1 MLKSVKHLLS
11 KHRQAAKTL
20 VALSVLFT
28 LIAPFCFSAALAQTE
43 PPPPGG
49 AWPSDPGSGALSP
62 GARRTDTTARRFPD
76 EPPTNF
82 VNQAAEQ
89 NKDIVITNVEA
100 LLTDGF
106 RNYNET
112 YMGLHT
118 FWGDDIISNLFA
130 NIGQLIG
137 KWLTEFINGWV
148 SDTVQFLTGFLR
160 IFVLNPN
167 IAVNGMS
174 NVPGGGNRDDISP
187 YIRQG
192 ADVMY
197 GIAVDL
203 LLLLF
208 ILCIWKYWAEAAWR
222 GGGNLVGAVGRLIF
236 TSGLMLAWPTIY
248 AFEIQI
254 TNEMIKALYFNSS
267 DQVSALDA
275 AMAAAVK
282 GGLMAGAGLIANATA
297 PIAGQAFGG
306 VLGAGPG
313 GIALGTVGGLV
324 AFVGLIIYLVLGG
337 ILIAELVYILVLKA
351 IQTALLTAQY
361 MFAPIFLVFF
371 ATPDTE
377 NVTSGFVKSFV
388 EVSLWTFVWVGLL
401 KIFVIMILSDFNPWG
416 KIILAVGILQMMI
429 QVPSFLA
436 RAQISPMSDFISAGL
451 ISGTLLNAGKSLGNT
466 LQQRG
471 MQLAKYI
478 GGDTTTGAARG
489 PEMSKKAEL
498 KGLAH
503 GPRDPHLLKGIRDA
517 SRGANNDPKPPKGGD
532 KGDGTKLDANGKPI
546 NPAGPEG
553 DKTNT
558 PVPKNPADDPTKK
571 DGVPD
576 PAAAALNPAES
587 AADAAKK
594 GLGVGGLAA
603 AGGAVLA
610 AASATPPTGVPP
622 SSAAT
627 IATDE
632 ASRLAAAT
640 AAEDAKKLNPDAA
653 GTIDSATTTPLS
665 PGGPPA
671 KDGDP
676 SAAAQALV
684 PGKLVTAGT
693 PGAGAGDD
701 KNKDPDPSKAG
712 LDTATAVAAAG
723 KALNTGGTPKKEGD
737 GKGDNTATAADVTT
751 PVDTKVNS
759 VGPAGNKTGAGVV
772 PPIEARDLAAMAGD
786 KDGTNTNPG
795 APGASTDG
803 KPIEVQL
810 DQETGAGAGLGA
822 GGTRLVPGTQSGGAD
837 TAVTGQPPGTDAASA
852 ATRSP
857 IGGAAGP
864 DGTPTVVPVIAV
876 KPPGANNKPPGAVT
890 SSDSTLQ
897 GLDRATGSPTRGV
910 ADPTV
915 VMGDESADSATLS
928 QDGKMLPPVAK
939 PLTTGA
945 DSPGA
950 QELVNSAASGPGSG
964 PATGGPNVTE
974 VKDGG
979 GPVGGVKVNPGGVVV
994 LPARRI
1000 EPPTGY
1006 LGPEVAAVDQP
1017 DTSSATAPPTAN
1029 LTTGTA
1035 GGVTGDRTADAAQQ
1049 LKGPDSQVS
1058 GAATS
1063 PGKVEVAGSGINVG
1077 LGPTMVVPAP
1087 SATRKV
1093 GTDNPT
1099 VLTAADS
1106 PLDSPTG
1113 APASLVTAPTD
1124 GNALRQDGAIV
1135 ADNKGGLAPGGSPVK
1150 AEVQQSP
1157 GVGIGLGPTV
1167 AVPVAAPGRRP
1178 DGSPTMVTAEGGPID
1193 SSSGAPVSVTGVTNT
1208 NGPDSM
1214 VNPTVMDNKG
1224 VAPGVSPS
1232 KVDVQAGGATVGPT
1246 ASVLIPPVARRDSTG
1261 TPSVVTAEGPGLDG
1275 ASTSSVVAPPVADG
1289 VRNDGAPLTA
1299 DVKPPIGVAGTPGTV
1314 QIQPTAPS
1322 PLANAG
1328 SVLAAPARKPGEV
1341 SASGVTIDTADSSP
1355 VNVTGN
1361 VTAGPESMGGVT
1373 ADGKVASGVAPTS
1386 RVELTAPP
1394 PQPTSPLSG
1403 PLVGVARPG
1412 ATVGKPVSV
1421 DASGVETAAVE
1432 ANPTAVAAGAV
1443 GGPPTPTDGR
1453 VDAEVKPGAP
1463 PSSTAGPAAR
1473 VEVAPSSAAS
1483 VPGAPTVITVQ
1494 PRPPRPA
1501 GTQNFVGGDSTWTDD
1516 EPVRPPSNSGPV
1528 VPGGGG
1534 GGGGGDGGGNGGGSG
1549 GDGPVRPPHGQ
1560 SPESPHEQRLQTTQ
1574 AVVPM
1579 NQYQQS
1585 GYRWIPPRGISG
1597 GIRLAQD
1604 VTLGS
1609 SMSGGAELYGNAKG
1623 QTFHVRHG
1631 EDMDPDR
1638 LALQMMTAGYATL
1651 VGNDPVAYDAA
1662 RQSAIDA
1669 GADKPKGFAQRMA
1682 AGIMSFN
1689 GGSWAQTSN
1698 AKQSFQQALY
1708 TESVRGSEAYVNG
1721 QPGNAYTEY
1730 LTQRYG
1736 DMTSQQQA
1744 WGVHIMTDAG
1754 SPESSWH
1761 WGHIPATEML
1771 VRNAIPIGPVTRG
1784 IATNPSVLRSR
1795 PFEQRAA
1802 VSGCAAYLE
1811 ARKNEE
1817 MPDNGD
1823 PGYSMISDAWVGREA
1838 QLMPPSVVN
1847 TVTALCS
1854 VFGDEVC
1861 KDVRMVNDIANS
1873 VGAGADQGQY
1883 VTAFQAHRTVAS
1895 VGAPYMRGGGGGGGF
1910 GGGRGGG
1917 GGGGGGGGYGGGGG
1931 DIGSVSSSGGG
1942 GGGRGPDQTVEVGV
1956 DPVNPIGGGDVNL
1969 GGVTPPPPPPG
1980 DAGGAGRTN
1989 LVFRY
1994 GPSGGGAP
2002 TTGPSVRMPG
2012 APGSA
2017 PPPTPGGVEIRENTQ
2032 TGTPPPVLNEQT
2044 VEVELV
2050 GRTESLLNPPPIDA
2064 AQIAARVGQLDPGR
2078 VEYKATVNFSRRDDN
2093 QGTTRLAGTK
2103 VTANAPMRDSTPVV
2117 STEMGTVNLPSGAGN
2132 VVEQKIDAELS
2143 YSTRGSDLGGVTPT
2157 DVDRDI
2163 ARMVGQFNT
2172 TAEMAYNVVYD
2183 LHSAGFSYEQ
2193 LSDPKIASVAM
2204 QVLAQD
2210 SSMGRTAAVTAGKLG
2225 SGNFTAARTQVV
2237 QAMLDCDPRWTENN
2251 IDPKSIFAAEA
2262 ISNAHQEYKEHLIQV
2277 DYKEELGGMSEEAR
2291 AEHPVMK
2298 LQAYPTKNFVNQV
2311 LSHPDYRPRSSGGSL
2326 HRSVVTLIQEKMNQ
2340 RIAGDDPYY
2349 SGGGL
2354 YEDAGGSG
2362 TANIGGRGG
2371 GSKKDPEFD

>member
-62 GARRTDTTARRFPD
+62 GARRTDSTARRFPD

-187 YIRQG
+187 FIRQG

-517 SRGANNDPKPPKGGD
+517 SRGVNNDPKPPKGD
-532 KGDGTKLDANGKPI
+532 KGDGTTKLDADGKPI

-558 PVPKNPADDPTKK
+558 PVPKKPGEGDPTTAT
-571 DGVPD
+571 GLPD
-576 PAAAALNPAES
+576 PAAAALNPADA

-610 AASATPPTGVPP
+610 AASTASPGVPP
-622 SSAAT
+622 SSATNPA
-627 IATDE
+627 ADE
-632 ASRLAAAT
+632 ASRLAAV
-640 AAEDAKKLNPDAA
+640 AAEEAKKLNSDGSAA
-653 GTIDSATTTPLS
+653 TIDSATAAPLA
-665 PGGPPA
+665 GGPGA

-676 SAAAQALV
+676 STTPQSLV
-684 PGKLVTAGT
+684 PGKKDIVTGGGT
-693 PGAGAGDD
+693 PGAGDD
-701 KNKDPDPSKAG
+701 KSKDADPSKTG
-712 LDTATAVAAAG
+712 GVDTVTALAAAS
-723 KALNTGGTPKKEGD
+723 KALNPGGSPGKGGD
-737 GKGDNTATAADVTT
+737 GKGDGPATASDVTT
-751 PVDTKVNS
+751 PVDTKINP
-759 VGPAGNKTGAGVV
+759 VGPTGGKTGSGVAPSV
-772 PPIEARDLAAMAGD
+772 EARDLAAMAGD
-786 KDGTNTNPG
+786 KDGTNPNPG
-795 APGASTDG
+795 APGTSADG

-810 DQETGAGAGLGA
+810 DQETGAGAGLGP
-822 GGTRLVPGTQSGGAD
+822 GGTRLVPGSQTGGAD
-837 TAVTGQPPGTDAASA
+837 NGITGQPPGTDAASA

-890 SSDSTLQ
+890 SSDQALQ

-910 ADPTV
+910 ADPTAI
-915 VMGDESADSATLS
+915 MGEDADSASLS
-928 QDGKMLPPVAK
+928 PDARTLPPVAK
-939 PLTTGA
+939 PLTTAA
-945 DSPGA
+945 DGPSGA

-964 PATGGPNVTE
+964 PATGGPTVTE

-979 GPVGGVKVNPGGVVV
+979 TGGGVKINPGGVVV

-1006 LGPEVAAVDQP
+1006 LGSEVAAVDQP
-1017 DTSSATAPPTAN
+1017 DPSSATAPPTAN
-1029 LTTGTA
+1029 LATGTA
-1035 GGVTGDRTADAAQQ
+1035 GGVTGDRTADAAAQQ

-1058 GAATS
+1058 GAATG
-1063 PGKVEVAGSGINVG
+1063 PGKVEIAGSGVNVG

-1087 SATRKV
+1087 SGTRKV

-1135 ADNKGGLAPGGSPVK
+1135 TDNKGGLAPGGSPVR

-1157 GVGIGLGPTV
+1157 SVGIGLGPAV
-1167 AVPVAAPGRRP
+1167 PVPVAAPGRRP
-1178 DGSPTMVTAEGGPID
+1178 DGLPTMVTADGGAID
-1193 SSSGAPVSVTGVTNT
+1193 SSS
-1208 NGPDSM
+1208 
-1214 VNPTVMDNKG
+1214 
-1224 VAPGVSPS
+1224 
-1232 KVDVQAGGATVGPT
+1232 
-1246 ASVLIPPVARRDSTG
+1246 
-1261 TPSVVTAEGPGLDG
+1261 G
-1275 ASTSSVVAPPVADG
+1275 ASTSSVVASPVSDG

-1299 DVKPPIGVAGTPGTV
+1299 EVKPPIGGGIAGTPGTV
-1314 QIQPTAPS
+1314 QIQPTTNPVGTTGGAVLSAP
-1322 PLANAG
+1322 
-1328 SVLAAPARKPGEV
+1328 VARKPGEV
-1341 SASGVTIDTADSSP
+1341 SASGVTVDGDGTGSP

-1361 VTAGPESMGGVT
+1361 VTAPDSMRPGDLT
-1373 ADGKVASGVAPTS
+1373 ADTKVAPGAAPTTPG
-1386 RVELTAPP
+1386 RIEVTAPP
-1394 PQPTSPLSG
+1394 PQATSPLAGSVSG
-1403 PLVGVARPG
+1403 RPG
-1412 ATVGKPVSV
+1412 APVSKPVNV
-1421 DASGVETAAVE
+1421 DSSGIETGAVDTNAVVTASGAPPAV
-1432 ANPTAVAAGAV
+1432 V
-1443 GGPPTPTDGR
+1443 DGR
-1453 VDAEVKPGAP
+1453 VDAEVKPATAT
-1463 PSSTAGPAAR
+1463 SVAGPGPK
-1473 VEVAPSSAAS
+1473 VEVVSNPAAS
-1483 VPGAPTVITVQ
+1483 VAAPGSPVVVTVP
-1494 PRPPRPA
+1494 PRPPRAA
-1501 GTQNFVGGDSTWTDD
+1501 GTQNFVGGDPNWSDD
-1516 EPVRPPSNSGPV
+1516 EPVRPPSNSGAG
-1528 VPGGGG
+1528 VPTGG
-1534 GGGGGDGGGNGGGSG
+1534 GGGGGDGGSGGGSG
-1549 GDGPVRPPHGQ
+1549 GGGGDGRPPHGQ

-1585 GYRWIPPRGISG
+1585 EYRWIPPRGISG

-1823 PGYSMISDAWVGREA
+1823 PGYSMIADAWVGREA

-1895 VGAPYMRGGGGGGGF
+1895 VGAPYMRGGGGGGGY
-1910 GGGRGGG
+1910 GGG
-1917 GGGGGGGGYGGGGG
+1917 GGGGRGGGGGGYGGGGG

-1942 GGGRGPDQTVEVGV
+1942 GGRGPDQTVEVGV
-1956 DPVNPIGGGDVNL
+1956 DNPIGDVNL

-2050 GRTESLLNPPPIDA
+2050 GRTESLLNPPPIDP
-2064 AQIAARVGQLDPGR
+2064 AQLAARVGNLDPGR

-2103 VTANAPMRDSTPVV
+2103 MTANAPIRDTTPVV
-2117 STEMGTVNLPSGAGN
+2117 SVEMGTVNLPSGGGN

-2143 YSTRGSDLGGVTPT
+2143 YSTRGSDIGGVTPT

-2163 ARMVGQFNT
+2163 SRMVGQFNT

-2237 QAMLDCDPRWTENN
+2237 QAMLDCDPRWNENN

-2349 SGGGL
+2349 SGGGQ
-2354 YEDAGGSG
+2354 YEDAGGST
-2362 TANIGGRGG
+2362 TANLGGGGG
-2371 GSKKDPEFD
+2371 GSKKDPEYY